1 LKISPGLTSRK
12 ILVLSRLMDIRS
24 LPDAV
29 ANVMLG
35 VANELDETAIDHG
48 LVHGST
54 VTGRAMRFVATGLV
68 VGAMP
73 WVILDFATGGHRRRG
88 DSDSWS
94 EMATDEDDTTISA
107 DANPVWWGFL
117 SHGSRPSGR

>member
-1 LKISPGLTSRK
+1 
-12 ILVLSRLMDIRS
+12 MDIRN

-35 VANELDETAIDHG
+35 VAHELDETAIDHG

-54 VTGRAMRFVATGLV
+54 ITGRAMQFVATGLV

-73 WVILDFATGGHRRRG
+73 WVIFDVVTGGQRRRG
-88 DSDSWS
+88 DRETWS
-94 EMATDEDDTTISA
+94 EISTDEDDTGRSP
-107 DANPVWWGFL
+107 DRNPLWWEFL
-117 SHGSRPSGR
+117 RQDSRPSGS

>member
-1 LKISPGLTSRK
+1 
-12 ILVLSRLMDIRS
+12 MDLRN

-35 VANELDETAIDHG
+35 VAHELDETVIDHD
-48 LVHGST
+48 LVNGST

-73 WVILDFATGGHRRRG
+73 WVALDVITGGLGRRERSESHQAEEATGRSE
-88 DSDSWS
+88 DS
-94 EMATDEDDTTISA
+94 
-107 DANPVWWGFL
+107 NPVWWEFL
-117 SHGSRPSGR
+117 QK